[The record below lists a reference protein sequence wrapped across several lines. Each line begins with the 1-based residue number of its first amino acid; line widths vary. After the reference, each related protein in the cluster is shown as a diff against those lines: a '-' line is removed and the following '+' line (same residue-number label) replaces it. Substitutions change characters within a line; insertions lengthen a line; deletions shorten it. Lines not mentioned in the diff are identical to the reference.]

1 LFEDA
6 ARLNWYSLV
15 RPFDRIIRI
24 RDMAAD
30 VETVAMRLANLIA
43 KSDGQ
48 VTPEETTTLRT
59 IQQEI
64 EVHIKRLS
72 LDDDDGQGSC
82 PDEAETPPQIVHQQ
96 STLQMKPAS
105 SKETAQSRS
114 TKRARRQQD
123 TPQVEQPESADT
135 LEQALADLQQLVGL
149 EQIKREIA
157 TLTNYL
163 HLQQHRQAAGL
174 PMHPLSL
181 HMVFHGNP
189 GTGKTTVARIVGR
202 ILKALSL
209 LKKGHLIETDRS
221 GLVAE
226 YAGQTA
232 TKTNRK
238 IDEAL
243 DGILFI
249 DEAYSLVSAERTDA
263 YGLEAIQALVKRMED
278 DRQRLVVILAGYP
291 LPMQQLLHSNPGL
304 SSRFNTQMLFED
316 YNAIDLCR
324 IFQRMCEANH
334 YVLPPDVRAKLLLGF
349 AWLYRCRDEH
359 FGNGRLARN
368 VFENSVRRLADRVAG
383 LVPVTRELL
392 TVLTADDIAL
402 EKVPEEIWRQLD
414 QDGPLFTL
422 DCPECSK
429 TLHVR
434 TRHLGTRVR
443 CPHCRS
449 RLDAQ
454 WGAPQPS

>member
-1 LFEDA
+1 
-6 ARLNWYSLV
+6 
-15 RPFDRIIRI
+15 
-24 RDMAAD
+24 
-30 VETVAMRLANLIA
+30 
-43 KSDGQ
+43 
-48 VTPEETTTLRT
+48 
-59 IQQEI
+59 
-64 EVHIKRLS
+64 
-72 LDDDDGQGSC
+72 
-82 PDEAETPPQIVHQQ
+82 
-96 STLQMKPAS
+96 
-105 SKETAQSRS
+105 
-114 TKRARRQQD
+114 
-123 TPQVEQPESADT
+123 
-135 LEQALADLQQLVGL
+135 
-149 EQIKREIA
+149 
-157 TLTNYL
+157 
-163 HLQQHRQAAGL
+163 
-174 PMHPLSL
+174 
-181 HMVFHGNP
+181 
-189 GTGKTTVARIVGR
+189 
-202 ILKALSL
+202 
-209 LKKGHLIETDRS
+209 
-221 GLVAE
+221 VAE